1 MKEIIE
7 ISVYSAK
14 TLPSKDLLREFAVKN
29 VRGGTFSMLAV
40 DEVRKVYVLFFV
52 SGAPIRATDTGA
64 STDLAEF
71 AVKNVCGDTFSMLAV
86 DEQRKLCVLFFF
98 SGVPIRATGTGVLPD
113 VRKKRFQPLRAH
125 YIRMEEQQL

>member
-1 MKEIIE
+1 MTL
-7 ISVYSAK
+7 SVCSDELKFGMHQMEY
-14 TLPSKDLLREFAVKN
+14 LNVDYMDLKN

-52 SGAPIRATDTGA
+52 SGAPIRETDTGA
-64 STDLAEF
+64 STDF
-71 AVKNVCGDTFSMLAV
+71 DVKNVRRGTFSMLAV
-86 DEQRKLCVLFFF
+86 DEVRKVYVLFFF